1 MDCSPPGSFVHGILQ
16 ARIME
21 WVAIPFSRGT
31 SWPRIK
37 PRSPAMQADF
47 LPSEPPGKPEL
58 TRNNSNFLFDNY
70 TIIVLSVQFSSVQF
84 SHSVMSDSLRPHELQ
99 HARPPCPSPTP
110 GVHSNSCPSSWW
122 CHLAISSSV
131 VPFSSCPQHLSISVL
146 ICIIWITRERVHDSI
161 WCIRALYYPCNLFE
175 YLNLHQ
181 NIY

>member
-31 SWPRIK
+31 SRPRIK

-58 TRNNSNFLFDNY
+58 TRSNSNFLFDNY
-70 TIIVLSVQFSSVQF
+70 TIIVLSVQFS
-84 SHSVMSDSLRPHELQ
+84 HSVVSNSLQPHESQ

-110 GVHSNSCPSSWW
+110 GVHSDSRPSSRW

-131 VPFSSCPQHLSISVL
+131 VPFSSCPKHLSISVL
-146 ICIIWITRERVHDSI
+146 ICIIWIMRERVHDSI
-161 WCIRALYYPCNLFE
+161 WGLKDV
-175 YLNLHQ
+175 
-181 NIY
+181 